1 MIKVWEVLTPN
12 VGEKQIFS
20 SKEEEGKERRIIL
33 QKGKYFLGTESGE
46 VRWMRGGK
54 VMAKQGG

>member
-1 MIKVWEVLTPN
+1 MIKVWKVLTPK

-33 QKGKYFLGTESGE
+33 QKGKYFLGTESG
-46 VRWMRGGK
+46 
-54 VMAKQGG
+54 

>member
-46 VRWMRGGK
+46 VR
-54 VMAKQGG
+54 